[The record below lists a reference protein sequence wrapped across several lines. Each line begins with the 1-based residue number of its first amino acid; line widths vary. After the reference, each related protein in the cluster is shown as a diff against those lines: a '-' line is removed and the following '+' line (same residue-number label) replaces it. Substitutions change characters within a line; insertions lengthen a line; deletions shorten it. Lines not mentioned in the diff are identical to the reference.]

1 MKFDERKKVEKL
13 IRISAGQ
20 EKPPRKK
27 TSAEKERQVLTAMVL
42 KDTKAKI
49 MSDAAELL
57 QNDQAKPGPWLYK
70 FRAWFFVQ
78 NKGFV
83 KLNESQVPDKLKQY
97 PEMSTAIF
105 VIPKSAHV
113 LPDVLKGRK
122 GVVFIEESSEENIS
136 LFILKETGCSISVQ
150 ELGGLN
156 L

>member
-1 MKFDERKKVEKL
+1 MKKIDMNKVKDL
-13 IRISAGQ
+13 ISGKV
-20 EKPPRKK
+20 KPPRKE
-27 TSAEKERQVLTAMVL
+27 TASEKEIQVKTKMVL

-57 QNDQAKPGPWLYK
+57 QGTKPGPWLYK

-105 VIPKSAHV
+105 VIPKSAHI
-113 LPDVLKGRK
+113 LPDVLKGRR

-136 LFILKETGCSISVQ
+136 LFILKETGVTISTS

-156 L
+156 I